1 MYLCLTNQ
9 ITLNNKQYIL
19 FGFDSKLKNTLAD
32 SVEDAAAVVPGEAA
46 VHRRRGRR
54 RRPARGRP
62 LLRSRRRRLSL
73 DPELIGAILDTDPHL
88 ADASKIQIRCIC
100 LHLPEPFALLHT

>member
-9 ITLNNKQYIL
+9 ITLNNKLYIL

-54 RRPARGRP
+54 GRRRPARRRP
-62 LLRSRRRRLSL
+62 LLRRRRRRLRL
-73 DPELIGAILDTDPHL
+73 DPELIG
-88 ADASKIQIRCIC
+88 KIN
-100 LHLPEPFALLHT
+100 